1 MFKKLVSKFM
11 GDPNQKII
19 ESLKPISQAVAD
31 LEPTLQQMSGDEMRA
46 KTAELKDRYAQG
58 ESLEALLPEAFAL
71 VREASVRTTGLRH
84 YDVQIMGG
92 ILLHRG
98 EVVEMR
104 TGEGKTLVGTLPLF
118 LNALTGQGVH
128 LVTVNEY
135 LARRD
140 GGWMGKIF
148 HTLGLTVGC
157 IGPQKFSALYDP
169 DYVNPGAELEDERL
183 VHWRPSTRKQAY
195 LADIT
200 YGISSEF
207 GFDYLRDNMTTN
219 RDKLVQRDL
228 VYAIIDE
235 VDNVLIDE
243 ARTPLIISGPADRSG
258 KEYSRFAEYVRRLK
272 RNTAEEEEEPNGD
285 YDLDEKSRSISL
297 TEMGIA
303 EIEQRIPEI
312 DPDAGDSL
320 YDPRFYHLTYYLD
333 NALKAQYLY
342 KRDVQYVVQNGEV
355 IIVDDFTGRLMA
367 GRRYSEGLHEAI
379 EAKEGVQI
387 KRETVTVA
395 TITLQNYFRL
405 FEKLAGMTGTA
416 LTDAEEFD
424 KIYELGVTPLPT
436 NVQYI
441 VDNNLMGLVEKKEKV
456 ENAEQV
462 VYVDPNTNKPRFYKR
477 LDHAD
482 QIYGNEGA
490 KDQAIIREV
499 KRVVAMGRP
508 VLVGTTSVEHS
519 ETIDRLLTEA
529 KIAHTVLN
537 AKIHQSEAL
546 IVAQAGRKGAVTIS
560 TNMAGRGTDI
570 LLGGNPEG
578 MAAELLER
586 EMFKR
591 PLLTQLIFKYLEEGE
606 DAAKEY
612 TSRNSKLDADLMPWI
627 ISEKAR
633 LDEALVEIEEVQVI
647 GYLTRV
653 LGESYE
659 LGYNE
664 IRQALR
670 LVTSGSLGEARE
682 YLEDLDKDVALVEEA
697 IRLRD
702 LFMGYQRV
710 QGDNGLL
717 AQFLAEILF
726 EQHYN
731 ARAALIR
738 AVLGNDKAEA
748 AKVVQTVPG
757 ISEKWIQKID
767 DLRKQTEH
775 ERREV
780 WELGG
785 LHVIGSERHESRRID
800 NQLRGRAARQGDP
813 GSSRFFLSLED
824 DLMRRFGGE
833 RLKTWMSKGLLSNI
847 PDDMPLEFGVLDRMI
862 ESAQER
868 VEGYNFDIRKNIVEY
883 DDVMNRQRMATYNER
898 RAILLGEGVDYDQRI
913 DDAFATAIAQL
924 VENYVENYAAYV
936 RGEIERVVAEFTT
949 EATEDINIGALVA
962 RLRGLLPDIV
972 NLDKAELGDMSS
984 DKLIERLMILVYEN
998 EENGANI
1005 YQLLRA
1011 MGRFLPLLP
1020 PIPNLGSLASRKSG
1034 QLQAKENIRRDYVAS
1049 VQNFYNEFV
1058 ADHVEMVAAERDR
1071 IWQESEEQLNQAF
1084 GQFSVDNLALKT
1096 AEYRQNRFSTQ
1107 ANAALRN
1114 LLLETLSALDG
1125 DQLEVALKAYV
1136 SKQQEK
1142 WRNQIGE
1149 EEYRNFQRL
1158 LLLNSIDR
1166 EWRDYLT
1173 AADDLRR
1180 EIGLEAVGQRDPKVQ
1195 YKIRSAQMFNDMRN
1209 NIEQNI
1215 VERFFFQ
1222 VEQHRAFVQ
1231 QQEAEIAYQT
1241 QARDAGYQVVKREK
1255 GRGVELRRDMP
1266 KVGRNDPCPCGS
1278 GKKYKHCHMKEEIAA
1293 STNTNTS
1300 ANGRPSGT
1308 PTSSGK
1314 KRRRR

>member
-1 MFKKLVSKFM
+1 MFKKLVSKIIR
-11 GDPNQKII
+11 DPNQKII
-19 ESLKPISQAVAD
+19 DNLKLIVDEVAA
-31 LEPTLQQMSGDEMRA
+31 LEPTMQQLSGEEMRA
-46 KTAELKDRYAQG
+46 KTAELKDRYAEG
-58 ESLEALLPEAFAL
+58 ESLDDLLPEAFAL

-92 ILLHRG
+92 VLLHRG

-118 LNALTGQGVH
+118 LNALTGEGVH

-157 IGPQKFSALYDP
+157 IGPLKFSSLYDP

-207 GFDYLRDNMTTN
+207 GFDYLRDNMATS

-272 RNTAEEEEEPNGD
+272 RNTAEEEEPNGH

-297 TEMGIA
+297 TDMGIA

-355 IIVDDFTGRLMA
+355 IIVDDFTGRLMP

-405 FEKLAGMTGTA
+405 FDKLAGMTGTA

-441 VDNNLMGLVEKKEKV
+441 VDNNLLGLVEKKEKV
-456 ENAEQV
+456 ENSEQI
-462 VYVDPNTNKPRFYKR
+462 VYLDPETNKPRYYKR
-477 LDHAD
+477 LDHPD
-482 QIYGNEGA
+482 QIYGNEAA
-490 KDQAIIREV
+490 KDQAIIREI
-499 KRVVAMGRP
+499 KRVVETGRP

-519 ETIDRLLTEA
+519 ETIDRLLHEA
-529 KIAHTVLN
+529 KIPHTVLN

-578 MAAELLER
+578 LAAELLER

-591 PLLTQLIFKYLEEGE
+591 PLLTQLIFKLLEESE
-606 DAAKEY
+606 DAAKEFIG
-612 TSRNSKLDADLMPWI
+612 RNSKLDEDLLPWI

-647 GYLTRV
+647 GYLTRI
-653 LGESYE
+653 LGETYD

-682 YLEDLDKDVALVEEA
+682 YLEELDKDVALVEEA
-697 IRLRD
+697 LRLRD
-702 LFMGYQRV
+702 LYVGYQRV
-710 QGDNGLL
+710 QGDTGLL
-717 AQFLAEILF
+717 AQYLAEILF

-738 AVLGNDKAEA
+738 AVLGHDEAEA
-748 AKVVQTVPG
+748 QKVVQTVPG
-757 ISEKWIQKID
+757 ISSKWIQKIGG
-767 DLRKQTEH
+767 LQKETEL

-785 LHVIGSERHESRRID
+785 LHVVGSERHESRRID

-833 RLKTWMSKGLLSNI
+833 RLKSWMSKGLLSNI

-898 RAILLGEGVDYDQRI
+898 RAILLGEGIDYDKRI

-924 VENYVENYAAYV
+924 VDNYIDNYVAYV
-936 RGEIERVVAEFTT
+936 RGEIERVVDEFTT
-949 EATEDINIGALVA
+949 EATETINLNAVVA

-972 NLDKAELGDMSS
+972 NLDRAELGELSR
-984 DKLIERLMILVYEN
+984 DKLIERLMILVHEN

-1058 ADHVEMVAAERDR
+1058 ADHVDMPTADRDR
-1071 IWQESEEQLNQAF
+1071 IWTESEEQLNQAF
-1084 GQFSVDNLALKT
+1084 GQFSLDNLSLKT
-1096 AEYRQNRFSTQ
+1096 AEYRQTRFSSQ
-1107 ANAALRN
+1107 ANAALRH

-1125 DQLEVALKAYV
+1125 EQLEVALRSYV

-1142 WRNQIGE
+1142 WRDQIGE

-1209 NIEQNI
+1209 NIEQNV

-1241 QARDAGYQVVKREK
+1241 QARDAGYQVVKRDK

-1278 GKKYKHCHMKEEIAA
+1278 GKKYKHCHMKEDMAA
-1293 STNTNTS
+1293 AQGPVS
-1300 ANGRPSGT
+1300 NGRPSGT
-1308 PTSSGK
+1308 AAPSGK
-1314 KRRRR
+1314 KRRR

>member
-1 MFKKLVSKFM
+1 MFKKLVSKIV

-19 ESLKPISQAVAD
+19 DSLKPTVAQVAD
-31 LEPTLQQMSGDEMRA
+31 LESQMQQLSTEGLRA
-46 KTAELKDRYAQG
+46 KTAELKDRCAAG
-58 ESLEALLPEAFAL
+58 ESLYDLLPEAFAL

-92 ILLHRG
+92 VLLHRG
-98 EVVEMR
+98 DVVEMR

-118 LNALTGQGVH
+118 LNSLTGRGVH

-148 HTLGLTVGC
+148 HLLGLTVGC

-183 VHWRPSTRKQAY
+183 VHWRPSSRKQAY

-207 GFDYLRDNMTTN
+207 GFDYLRDNMSTSK
-219 RDKLVQRDL
+219 DKLVQRDL
-228 VYAIIDE
+228 VFAIIDE

-272 RNTAEEEEEPNGD
+272 RNTEEDEDVEPNGH

-297 TEMGIA
+297 TDMGIA

-342 KRDVQYVVQNGEV
+342 KRDVHYVVQNGEV

-441 VDNNLMGLVEKKEKV
+441 VDNNLLGLLEKKEKV
-456 ENAEQV
+456 ENSEQI
-462 VYVDPNTNKPRFYKR
+462 VYVDPETQQPRFYKR

-482 QIYGNEGA
+482 QIYGTEES
-490 KDQAIIREV
+490 KDKAIIREV
-499 KRVVAMGRP
+499 KRVVDSGRP

-519 ETIDRLLTEA
+519 ETIDRMLNEA
-529 KIAHTVLN
+529 KISHKVLN

-578 MAAELLER
+578 LSAELLER

-591 PLLTQLIFKYLEEGE
+591 PLLTQLIFKFLEEGE
-606 DAAKEY
+606 TAAQEF
-612 TSRNSKLDADLMPWI
+612 TARNSKLDNDLVPWI
-627 ISEKAR
+627 INEKAK
-633 LDEALVEIEEVQVI
+633 LDAALTEIEELQVM

-653 LGESYE
+653 LGEQYQLE
-659 LGYNE
+659 YNE
-664 IRQALR
+664 IRQSLR
-670 LVTSGSLGEARE
+670 LISSGELSEARE
-682 YLEDLDKDVALVEEA
+682 YLEEMEKDVALVEEA

-702 LFMGYQRV
+702 LYTGYQRT

-738 AVLGNDKAEA
+738 AVLNDDPAEA
-748 AKVVQTVPG
+748 EKVVQTVPG
-757 ISEKWIQKID
+757 ISKVWIEKIEN
-767 DLRKQTEH
+767 LRQTAEA
-775 ERREV
+775 ERQEV
-780 WELGG
+780 WQLGG

-833 RLKTWMSKGLLSNI
+833 RLKSWMSKGLLANI
-847 PDDMPLEFGVLDRMI
+847 PEDMPLEFGVLDRMI

-883 DDVMNRQRMATYNER
+883 DDVMNRQRMAIYGER
-898 RAILLGEGVDYDQRI
+898 RAILLGEGIDYDARI
-913 DDAFATAIAQL
+913 DDAFANAIAQL
-924 VENYVENYAAYV
+924 VDNYVENYAAYV

-949 EATEDINIGALVA
+949 EATDAINLNAVVA

-972 NLDKAELGDMSS
+972 KLDKAELGDFSS
-984 DKLIERLMILVYEN
+984 EKLVERLMIMVYEN

-1020 PIPNLGSLASRKSG
+1020 PIPNLGSLTSRKSG
-1034 QLQAKENIRRDYVAS
+1034 HVQAKENIRRDYVAH

-1058 ADHVEMVAAERDR
+1058 ADHVQMATEERDR

-1084 GQFSVDNLALKT
+1084 SQFNLDGLSLKT
-1096 AEYRQNRFSTQ
+1096 AEYRQNRFSNQ
-1107 ANAALRN
+1107 ANAALRK
-1114 LLLETLSALDG
+1114 LLLDTLSALDG

-1142 WRNQIGE
+1142 WRDQIGE
-1149 EEYRNFQRL
+1149 EEYSNFQRL

-1215 VERFFFQ
+1215 VDRFFFQ

-1231 QQEAEIAYQT
+1231 QQEAEVAYQT

-1278 GKKYKHCHMKEEIAA
+1278 GKKYKQCHMRQDMAA
-1293 STNTNTS
+1293 SQAS
-1300 ANGRPSGT
+1300 AANGRPSGSGAR
-1308 PTSSGK
+1308 SSK
-1314 KRRRR
+1314 KRRRRR